1 MSWRAGG
8 VRPFVLQRVSAV
20 YLAFFI
26 VAFLITVA
34 MVQPNDYISWVSLI
48 QQPLILV
55 GLALFW
61 LALIGHAWVG
71 GRDVIMDYI
80 HPDGLRFTLLSLL
93 GIFLAAMLVWVFRVL
108 LVI

>member
-26 VAFLITVA
+26 VAFLIAVA
-34 MVQPNDYISWVSLI
+34 MAKPVDYISWMALM
-48 QQPLILV
+48 QQPVVLV
-55 GLALFW
+55 GVALFW
-61 LALIGHAWVG
+61 LMLIGHAWVG

-80 HPDGLRFTLLSLL
+80 HPTGLRFTLLTLL
-93 GIFLAAMLVWVFRVL
+93 ALFLLAMLAWVLRVL